1 MTMDNLYFLIYV
13 GDPSGNIDAIFL
25 FYAHYSYPALQIPAI
40 KDRSEHEN
48 HFFKHFKLMDSLNMV
63 DHFPKHGWS
72 LSNCVRM
79 FHPEKTE
86 LSQWTYRTQVEH

>member
-40 KDRSEHEN
+40 KDRS
-48 HFFKHFKLMDSLNMV
+48 
-63 DHFPKHGWS
+63 
-72 LSNCVRM
+72 
-79 FHPEKTE
+79 
-86 LSQWTYRTQVEH
+86 